1 MASRENEIFK
11 ECLLRAGK
19 LYPGARLFR
28 QNVGSAWS
36 GPGFNLRP
44 GQTYT
49 AQGGERV
56 LTQPRLVEFG
66 LVKGSGDAI
75 GWRTITITPDMVGR
89 KIAVFTSLE
98 TKSRAGRATKEQ
110 LNWHQQVQ
118 AAGGIA
124 LIINDADQMTLELPP
139 LQ

>member
-11 ECLLRAGK
+11 ACLLRAGK

-36 GPGFNLRP
+36 GPGFNLKP
-44 GQTYT
+44 GQIYK

-56 LTQPRLVEFG
+56 ITQPRLVEFG

-75 GWRTITITPDMVGR
+75 GWNCITITPEMVGR
-89 KIAVFTSLE
+89 KIAVFTSVE
-98 TKSRAGRATKEQ
+98 TKARNGRATKEQ
-110 LNWHQQVQ
+110 LIWLQNVQ

-124 LIINDADQMTLELPP
+124 LIINDVDQLNLELPRA
-139 LQ
+139 